1 MFYKVKNYRKGGER
15 DLAEY
20 RNNYRQRENK
30 SVYGERNT
38 YEKKK
43 NYRNGN
49 NRQQNLSQK
58 MYYDKRQQG
67 NLKILKHH

>member
-38 YEKKK
+38 YEKRKITEMEITD
-43 NYRNGN
+43 
-49 NRQQNLSQK
+49 NRT
-58 MYYDKRQQG
+58 
-67 NLKILKHH
+67 